1 MSGTKADYVPLRK
14 GAKRI
19 GESYE
24 SLRRLAR
31 AGVFTRGRFS
41 VATKRPPV
49 YLRTDELDAWRRGGL
64 DEVRR
69 VQNANAR
76 HVGSAGV

>member
-1 MSGTKADYVPLRK
+1 MSRNRADYVPLRK

-31 AGVFTRGRFS
+31 AGVFTRGCFS

-49 YLRTDELDAWRRGGL
+49 YLRIDELDAYRLGGI
-64 DEVRR
+64 EAVRR
-69 VQNANAR
+69 VQAENAR
-76 HVGSAGV
+76 HATVGA